1 MFICSQ
7 SNAPQNKMPIFSG
20 KTMTTAA
27 IICEFNPLHTGHKR
41 LIDYAKT
48 ISDNVVCVMSGNF
61 TQRGMPACASKY
73 DRARHAILAG
83 ADLVIELPTTFAIS
97 SAEDFATGGVMCAN
111 AINADYL
118 VFGSECGDIQALK
131 QCAESLRDAETNLL
145 IKTRILQG
153 LSYPKAVGMAT
164 GNTLLDSPNNVLA
177 VEYIKALIKTNSKA
191 KPVTIARSNDYNCH
205 VPQNGFASSTAI
217 RNDDS
222 LLAEFSFGF
231 VAKDFSIAVEE
242 KYKEFLPIALSACQ
256 AKDYQEI
263 YGVNEGIENRF
274 VAADKAH
281 GYEIMME
288 EIKTKRYTRLKLQRI
303 ALAKI
308 LNMTKSDVMSA
319 KKCLPQLTPL
329 AVKLGKEYLLSS
341 ISTANATDE
350 LTARADS
357 LYKALSGCK
366 YPRTLQKI

>member
-1 MFICSQ
+1 M
-7 SNAPQNKMPIFSG
+7 
-20 KTMTTAA
+20 KTYG
-27 IICEFNPLHTGHKR
+27 IICEYNPFHNGHIYQIEETKR
-41 LIDYAKT
+41 LTGADHIVA
-48 ISDNVVCVMSGNF
+48 IMSGNYV
-61 TQRGMPACASKY
+61 QRGDVAIMDKFT
-73 DRARHAILAG
+73 RARIAVEHG
-83 ADLVIELPTTFAIS
+83 VDLVVEMPVQYSLS
-97 SAEDFATGGVMCAN
+97 SAEFFARCGVMMLKSLRCVDGIA
-111 AINADYL
+111 
-118 VFGSECGDIQALK
+118 FGSECGDIQALK
-131 QCAESLRDAETNLL
+131 QCAESLQDAETNLL
-145 IKTRILQG
+145 IKTHISQG

-164 GNTLLDSPNNVLA
+164 GSTLLDSPNNVLA
-177 VEYIKALIKTNSKA
+177 VEYIKELIKTNSKA
-191 KPVTIARSNDYNCH
+191 KPVTIARSNDYNCN

-231 VAKDFSIAVEE
+231 VAKDVSIAVEE

-263 YGVNEGIENRF
+263 YGVSEGIENRF

-319 KKCLPQLTPL
+319 KKCLPQVTPL